1 MWTFHSLHS
10 HTQCTDSDTHLIV
23 LWQSSASLRGV
34 WTLYSLHK
42 WHTLIYTVNI
52 REVFVHFK
60 SHLLKLRRQC
70 ALLCCLL
77 EKIRAF
83 LPNWSVLCCHFR
95 RVLYKRGCH
104 SCFLCHSNVR
114 YSHKLCQVQILLSGT
129 VQEVYIAITQYPE
142 VLPLPKLEVL
152 LNFRVGQ

>member
-1 MWTFHSLHS
+1 MNEIPQFSTGGNFCDIFFCPLYWH
-10 HTQCTDSDTHLIV
+10 HLG
-23 LWQSSASLRGV
+23 LRGV

-42 WHTLIYTVNI
+42 WHSLIYTVNI
-52 REVFVHFK
+52 RAVFVHFK

-70 ALLCCLL
+70 KLLCCLL

-129 VQEVYIAITQYPE
+129 VQELYIAIMQYPG
-142 VLPLPKLEVL
+142 VPPLPKLEVL